1 MKKITAIVPVYNSAS
16 YIKRCIESILH
27 QNWSCWEAIFID
39 DGSIDNSYDII
50 SNYAKNDERIS
61 VIRQKNAGA
70 GLARNTGISKATGE
84 YIVFIDSDDV
94 ISPDYFQE
102 LAYHNE
108 DVVFID
114 IAQVNEDGKIL
125 KKEYMSRYKSLSKND
140 FIRYQMTGA
149 IPWGGV
155 RKAVKRKLVEYNNIV
170 FTSNTVG
177 EEALYSFRLMIC
189 ATTFGY
195 IEKPVYQ
202 YVQRKQSLSRT
213 KLEDPYVMLSTI
225 YSQYIKD
232 QNIIETYTDTIN
244 AVTIMS
250 AAVSIDRIAAY
261 SKNYQEF
268 KIKALERWE
277 KACSEISYTNKIDLK
292 HMSLKSRIIIFLI
305 KNKLFLLAY
314 ATSKLK
320 TRIKG

>member
-1 MKKITAIVPVYNSAS
+1 
-16 YIKRCIESILH
+16 
-27 QNWSCWEAIFID
+27 
-39 DGSIDNSYDII
+39 
-50 SNYAKNDERIS
+50 
-61 VIRQKNAGA
+61 
-70 GLARNTGISKATGE
+70 
-84 YIVFIDSDDV
+84 
-94 ISPDYFQE
+94 
-102 LAYHNE
+102 
-108 DVVFID
+108 
-114 IAQVNEDGKIL
+114 
-125 KKEYMSRYKSLSKND
+125 
-140 FIRYQMTGA
+140 MTGA